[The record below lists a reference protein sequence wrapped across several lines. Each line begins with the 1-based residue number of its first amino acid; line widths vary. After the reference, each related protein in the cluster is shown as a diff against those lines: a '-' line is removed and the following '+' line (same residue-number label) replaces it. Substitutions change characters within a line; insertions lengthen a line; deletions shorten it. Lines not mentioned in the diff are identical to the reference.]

1 MNRTILAFS
10 IVLVA
15 GLLIRSIAVRKNEEL
30 AGPATYQLPA
40 EPGTERD
47 AMERILASLE
57 NFEQTRLVRDLR
69 RLDAEGALWVAPY
82 LPGERQAVFV
92 DSLGWIRRIYVDRN
106 DLLMDPPPFTELDVP
121 EEWRRTYALIRLG
134 GTLYHELQHYEGEL
148 DEAVVYQRESE
159 WYESLNRTNGVRTL
173 EGTDLERT
181 LWAIDSAILG
191 ANAAAAA
198 AAEAVSP
205 S

>member
-1 MNRTILAFS
+1 MNRTILALS

-30 AGPATYQLPA
+30 AGPGTYRLLE
-40 EPGTERD
+40 EPGPERD
-47 AMERILASLE
+47 AMERIFVSLE
-57 NFEQTRLVRDLR
+57 SFEQTRLVRDLR
-69 RLDAEGALWVAPY
+69 RLDAFGALWVAPF

-92 DSLGWIRRIYVDRN
+92 DSLGWIRRIYVDRD

-121 EEWRRTYALIRLG
+121 EEWRRSYALIRLG

-148 DEAVVYQRESE
+148 DEAVVYRRESE
-159 WYESLNRTNGVRTL
+159 WYEALNRTGSVRVL
-173 EGTDLERT
+173 GGTDLERMR
-181 LWAIDSAILG
+181 WAIDSAILS
-191 ANAAAAA
+191 ADAAAA